1 MKLNLGSELRPL
13 EGYVNIDCNPQTK
26 PDLCCRIEDLVYDDN
41 TVDEIYAAHII
52 EHLDW
57 KTSKKMFK
65 KFHGWLKPEGALYII
80 VPDLESMARIIL
92 KEGMGGNVGS
102 WLFGRHDISI
112 PQGHKWGY
120 TKDSLEHELIEVGF
134 RMRGLFT
141 PKGGDDSF
149 YQSEEKL
156 SLSLWCVK

>member
-1 MKLNLGSELRPL
+1 MKLNMGSEHRHL
-13 EGYVNIDCNPQTK
+13 EGYINIDCNPQTK
-26 PDLCCRIEDLVYDDN
+26 PDLCCRIEELEYDN
-41 TVDEIYAAHII
+41 NSIDEIYAAHIL

-57 KTSKKMFK
+57 KGAQKMIQ
-65 KFHGWLKPEGALYII
+65 KFYYWLKPEGGLYIV
-80 VPDLESMARIIL
+80 VPDIESLARIIL

-120 TKDSLEHELIEVGF
+120 TQGSLEHELIKVGF

-141 PKGGDDSF
+141 PESGDDLF
-149 YQSEEKL
+149 YHAGEKL